1 MEVCFVWGIVL
12 VLCWLVYFFC
22 VWGGCIMES
31 KLVNEIMDVVNEIG
45 VVIKKWEEIYC
56 MVEVNKVFVYYCY

>member
-1 MEVCFVWGIVL
+1 
-12 VLCWLVYFFC
+12 
-22 VWGGCIMES
+22 MES

-56 MVEVNKVFVYYCY
+56 MVEVNKVFVYYCYQVIGKVILIQVWG